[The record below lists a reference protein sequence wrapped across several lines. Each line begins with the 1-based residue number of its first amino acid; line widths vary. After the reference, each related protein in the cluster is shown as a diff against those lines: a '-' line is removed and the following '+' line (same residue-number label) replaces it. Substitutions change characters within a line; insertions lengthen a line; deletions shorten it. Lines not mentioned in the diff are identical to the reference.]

1 MDSDI
6 REALGD
12 TVSLQGLLVEKLDHL
27 LGQPHSHQSG
37 LFVLNKIDQLSSLE
51 RSQLVDH
58 LEPQNPVV
66 AVSAETGE
74 NWGQL
79 TESLKHLMGLQD
91 QSETL
96 FSARTR
102 HVSALSE
109 ASVHLAK
116 ASENLRGAQP
126 GELIAED
133 LKLAQICLGEIT
145 GKISS
150 DELLGKIFS
159 SFCIGK

>member
-1 MDSDI
+1 M
-6 REALGD
+6 ALHERILATG
-12 TVSLQGLLVEKLDHL
+12 QGLVGTAAVLHI
-27 LGQPHSHQSG
+27 PQSWTRD
-37 LFVLNKIDQLSSLE
+37 LNLC
-51 RSQLVDH
+51 
-58 LEPQNPVV
+58 P
-66 AVSAETGE
+66 T
-74 NWGQL
+74 
-79 TESLKHLMGLQD
+79 GLQD

-102 HVSALSE
+102 HVSALAN
-109 ASVHLAK
+109 ASSHLAK
-116 ASENLRGAQP
+116 ASENLRAAQP

-133 LKLAQICLGEIT
+133 LKLAQKCLGEIT